1 MTVTK
6 DRVVTIA
13 YTLKDDDGSIIDS
26 SSDHGDLEYLHGHR
40 NIVEGLETALEGKS
54 AGDTVKTSV
63 SPDQGYG
70 ARNDELIFSVSR
82 SNMPDDELSVGMQFA
97 AQDRDGNQQVVTLVG
112 VQDDTVTLDA
122 NHPLAGATLHFDA
135 TVQDVRE
142 ATGEELE
149 HGHVHGPGHEH

>member
-13 YTLKDDDGSIIDS
+13 YTLKGDDGSVIDS

-40 NIVEGLETALEGKS
+40 NIVEGLESALDGKS
-54 AGDTVKTSV
+54 VGETVTTSV
-63 SPDQGYG
+63 APEQGYG
-70 ARNDELIFSVSR
+70 TRNDELVFSVPR
-82 SNMPDDELSVGMQFA
+82 SNMPEGDLSPGMQFA
-97 AQDRDGNQQVVTLVG
+97 AQDASGNQQVVTLVG
-112 VQDDTVTLDA
+112 IQDDTVTLDA

-135 TVQDVRE
+135 TVQNVRD